1 MALPQAAAPQEC
13 PLHRGTALGSGAVL
27 LLLVFPRG
35 PDCKQQWWTAAF
47 LPVANQ
53 AHSGAR
59 EEVKES
65 GSPSSG
71 SWGRVRLHTPCLE
84 VVHLKIKVWP

>member
-35 PDCKQQWWTAAF
+35 PDCKQQWRTAAF
-47 LPVANQ
+47 LPVAKLIPEPGRRSRRAALPPQ
-53 AHSGAR
+53 APGA
-59 EEVKES
+59 
-65 GSPSSG
+65 GSDY
-71 SWGRVRLHTPCLE
+71 T
-84 VVHLKIKVWP
+84 HLV